1 MTLGHRRL
9 AILDLSSA
17 GSQPMSYA
25 NERYWM
31 TFNGE
36 IYNFI
41 EIREELQHK
50 GYTFRGNSDS
60 EVIMA
65 AYCEDVYKRQV
76 DRSSQNVQVPCRHP
90 ASHRRS

>member
-1 MTLGHRRL
+1 
-9 AILDLSSA
+9 
-17 GSQPMSYA
+17 MSYA

-50 GYTFRGNSDS
+50 GVHVPRKQRLGSDHGGVLRVEGKMRG
-60 EVIMA
+60 
-65 AYCEDVYKRQV
+65 
-76 DRSSQNVQVPCRHP
+76 PL
-90 ASHRRS
+90 